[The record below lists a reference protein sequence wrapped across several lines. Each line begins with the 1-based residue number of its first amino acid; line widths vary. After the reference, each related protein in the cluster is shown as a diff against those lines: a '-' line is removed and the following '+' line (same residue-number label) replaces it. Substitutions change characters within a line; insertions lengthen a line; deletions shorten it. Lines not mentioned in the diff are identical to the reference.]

1 MVRRLRKL
9 LTSNSREEIMNKYQI
24 SNNILARANS
34 TLYFLEHAFKFANM
48 KANDVAWQRSVLIML
63 SYAFELILKAEI
75 VITSTNEDSSGINQE
90 LKSFGHNIQEI
101 LCELDNRGALP
112 PMKIASYQVSN
123 NGSFRQYEINFDD
136 QKQLVVEDFVDIRY
150 DYINTALRNVT
161 SHEIV
166 IEYIDKMIELSKNV
180 SSRLGLTI

>member
-1 MVRRLRKL
+1 
-9 LTSNSREEIMNKYQI
+9 MNKDQI

-34 TLYFLEHAFKFANM
+34 TLYFLEHAFKFAGM

-75 VITSTNEDSSGINQE
+75 VTTSTNQDLNDINQE
-90 LKSFGHNIQEI
+90 LKAFGHNIQKI
-101 LCELDNRGALP
+101 LCELDSRGALP
-112 PMKIASYQVSN
+112 SMKITSYQVSN
-123 NGSFRQYEINFDD
+123 NGSFRQYEISFDD

-150 DYINTALRNVT
+150 DYIKTALRNVT

-166 IEYIDKMIELSKNV
+166 IEHIDKMIELSKNV
-180 SSRLGLTI
+180 NSRVGS